1 MSNSKTRFIWEQK
14 KHAIINEMSWCNVLR
29 RAGADYYVHD
39 FSGTFVD
46 FRFKKYTQETIS
58 SYDDPCP

>member
-1 MSNSKTRFIWEQK
+1 
-14 KHAIINEMSWCNVLR
+14 MSWCNVLR
-29 RAGADYYVHD
+29 RACADYYVHD

-58 SYDDPCP
+58 SYADPCP